1 MPNAKEELAEKK
13 RKLQELIRAR
23 SKATCSSV
31 VSTEIDVR
39 RETEIE
45 ERPGAHSETA
55 DQVPTDLT
63 NGPTSSTEAGGEA
76 AGTLGVIETIIIVE
90 LWIMACVFGHGL

>member
-1 MPNAKEELAEKK
+1 MSNAKDELAEMK

-31 VSTEIDVR
+31 ISTEIDVR

-45 ERPGAHSETA
+45 ELEEQIQALQKKSKTG
-55 DQVPTDLT
+55 
-63 NGPTSSTEAGGEA
+63 
-76 AGTLGVIETIIIVE
+76 
-90 LWIMACVFGHGL
+90 

>member
-1 MPNAKEELAEKK
+1 MPSAKDELLEMK

-45 ERPGAHSETA
+45 
-55 DQVPTDLT
+55 DL
-63 NGPTSSTEAGGEA
+63 EEQ
-76 AGTLGVIETIIIVE
+76 IQE
-90 LWIMACVFGHGL
+90 LEKRNKVR

>member
-1 MPNAKEELAEKK
+1 MPSEKDELSEMK

-31 VSTEIDVR
+31 VSSEIDVR

-45 ERPGAHSETA
+45 
-55 DQVPTDLT
+55 DL
-63 NGPTSSTEAGGEA
+63 EEQIQQLEKKIRAK
-76 AGTLGVIETIIIVE
+76 
-90 LWIMACVFGHGL
+90 

>member
-1 MPNAKEELAEKK
+1 MPNTKDELAEMK

-45 ERPGAHSETA
+45 ELEE
-55 DQVPTDLT
+55 Q
-63 NGPTSSTEAGGEA
+63 
-76 AGTLGVIETIIIVE
+76 IQE
-90 LWIMACVFGHGL
+90 LENKIKAK

>member
-1 MPNAKEELAEKK
+1 MPNAKDELLEMK

-23 SKATCSSV
+23 SKATCSTV

-45 ERPGAHSETA
+45 
-55 DQVPTDLT
+55 DL
-63 NGPTSSTEAGGEA
+63 EEQ
-76 AGTLGVIETIIIVE
+76 IQE
-90 LWIMACVFGHGL
+90 LEKKIKAK

>member
-1 MPNAKEELAEKK
+1 MPNAKDELLEMK

-23 SKATCSSV
+23 SKATCSTV

-45 ERPGAHSETA
+45 
-55 DQVPTDLT
+55 DL
-63 NGPTSSTEAGGEA
+63 EEQIQQLEKKIKAK
-76 AGTLGVIETIIIVE
+76 
-90 LWIMACVFGHGL
+90 

>member
-1 MPNAKEELAEKK
+1 MARVKDELAEKK
-13 RKLQELIRAR
+13 RILQELIRAR

-45 ERPGAHSETA
+45 ELEEQIEEMEKKSGAK
-55 DQVPTDLT
+55 
-63 NGPTSSTEAGGEA
+63 
-76 AGTLGVIETIIIVE
+76 
-90 LWIMACVFGHGL
+90 

>member
-1 MPNAKEELAEKK
+1 MPNAKDELAEMK

-45 ERPGAHSETA
+45 ELEE
-55 DQVPTDLT
+55 Q
-63 NGPTSSTEAGGEA
+63 
-76 AGTLGVIETIIIVE
+76 IQE
-90 LWIMACVFGHGL
+90 LEQKIKTK

>member
-1 MPNAKEELAEKK
+1 MPHVKDELTEKK

-31 VSTEIDVR
+31 VSSEIDVR

-45 ERPGAHSETA
+45 ELEE
-55 DQVPTDLT
+55 Q
-63 NGPTSSTEAGGEA
+63 
-76 AGTLGVIETIIIVE
+76 IQE
-90 LWIMACVFGHGL
+90 LEKGIRAE

>member
-1 MPNAKEELAEKK
+1 MPSVKEDLAEKK

-45 ERPGAHSETA
+45 
-55 DQVPTDLT
+55 DL
-63 NGPTSSTEAGGEA
+63 EEQ
-76 AGTLGVIETIIIVE
+76 IQE
-90 LWIMACVFGHGL
+90 LEKKIKAI

>member
-1 MPNAKEELAEKK
+1 MPNAKDELAEMN

-23 SKATCSSV
+23 SKATCSTV

-45 ERPGAHSETA
+45 
-55 DQVPTDLT
+55 DL
-63 NGPTSSTEAGGEA
+63 EEQI
-76 AGTLGVIETIIIVE
+76 LE
-90 LWIMACVFGHGL
+90 LEKKIKAK

>member
-1 MPNAKEELAEKK
+1 MANVKDELAEKR

-45 ERPGAHSETA
+45 ELEE
-55 DQVPTDLT
+55 Q
-63 NGPTSSTEAGGEA
+63 
-76 AGTLGVIETIIIVE
+76 IQE
-90 LWIMACVFGHGL
+90 LEKKIKAK

>member
-1 MPNAKEELAEKK
+1 MANAKDELAEMK

-45 ERPGAHSETA
+45 
-55 DQVPTDLT
+55 DL
-63 NGPTSSTEAGGEA
+63 EEQ
-76 AGTLGVIETIIIVE
+76 IQE
-90 LWIMACVFGHGL
+90 LEKKIKAK

>member
-1 MPNAKEELAEKK
+1 MSSAKDELTELK

-23 SKATCSSV
+23 SKASCSSV

-45 ERPGAHSETA
+45 ELEEKI
-55 DQVPTDLT
+55 Q
-63 NGPTSSTEAGGEA
+63 
-76 AGTLGVIETIIIVE
+76 E
-90 LWIMACVFGHGL
+90 LEKSFK

>member
-1 MPNAKEELAEKK
+1 MTNVKDELAEKR

-45 ERPGAHSETA
+45 
-55 DQVPTDLT
+55 DL
-63 NGPTSSTEAGGEA
+63 EEQ
-76 AGTLGVIETIIIVE
+76 IQE
-90 LWIMACVFGHGL
+90 LEKKIKTK

>member
-1 MPNAKEELAEKK
+1 MPNTKDELTEKK

-31 VSTEIDVR
+31 VSSEIDVR

-45 ERPGAHSETA
+45 ELEEEI
-55 DQVPTDLT
+55 Q
-63 NGPTSSTEAGGEA
+63 
-76 AGTLGVIETIIIVE
+76 E
-90 LWIMACVFGHGL
+90 LEKKIKA

>member
-1 MPNAKEELAEKK
+1 MPSAKDELLEMK

-45 ERPGAHSETA
+45 
-55 DQVPTDLT
+55 DL
-63 NGPTSSTEAGGEA
+63 EEQ
-76 AGTLGVIETIIIVE
+76 IQE
-90 LWIMACVFGHGL
+90 LEKKIKAK

>member
-1 MPNAKEELAEKK
+1 MPSANNELAEKK

-31 VSTEIDVR
+31 VSSEIDVR

-45 ERPGAHSETA
+45 ELEEEI
-55 DQVPTDLT
+55 Q
-63 NGPTSSTEAGGEA
+63 
-76 AGTLGVIETIIIVE
+76 E
-90 LWIMACVFGHGL
+90 LEKKLSAT

>member
-1 MPNAKEELAEKK
+1 MPNTKDQLAEKK

-31 VSTEIDVR
+31 VSSEIDVR

-45 ERPGAHSETA
+45 ELEEEI
-55 DQVPTDLT
+55 Q
-63 NGPTSSTEAGGEA
+63 
-76 AGTLGVIETIIIVE
+76 E
-90 LWIMACVFGHGL
+90 LERKTKA

>member
-1 MPNAKEELAEKK
+1 MGNVKDELTEKK

-45 ERPGAHSETA
+45 ELEE
-55 DQVPTDLT
+55 Q
-63 NGPTSSTEAGGEA
+63 
-76 AGTLGVIETIIIVE
+76 IQE
-90 LWIMACVFGHGL
+90 LEKKIKAK

>member
-1 MPNAKEELAEKK
+1 MHGVKDDLAEKK

-23 SKATCSSV
+23 SKATCSSL

-45 ERPGAHSETA
+45 ELEE
-55 DQVPTDLT
+55 Q
-63 NGPTSSTEAGGEA
+63 
-76 AGTLGVIETIIIVE
+76 IQE
-90 LWIMACVFGHGL
+90 LEKKIKAK

>member
-1 MPNAKEELAEKK
+1 MANAKDQLAEMK

-23 SKATCSSV
+23 SKATCSTV

-45 ERPGAHSETA
+45 ELEE
-55 DQVPTDLT
+55 Q
-63 NGPTSSTEAGGEA
+63 
-76 AGTLGVIETIIIVE
+76 IQE
-90 LWIMACVFGHGL
+90 LEKKIKAK